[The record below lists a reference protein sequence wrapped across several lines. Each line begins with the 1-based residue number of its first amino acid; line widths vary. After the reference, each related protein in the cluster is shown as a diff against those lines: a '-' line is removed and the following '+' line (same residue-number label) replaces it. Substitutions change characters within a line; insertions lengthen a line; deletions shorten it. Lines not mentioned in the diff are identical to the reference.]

1 GYPKAERISDWQ
13 RISIHTKQLYR
24 NLGGKRKSLGEPR
37 NTLDMYVNA
46 TETVINKLPG
56 YISANIHKSLDGTR
70 VVNYAQWQSREAF
83 EAMLRNPEVLPHMRE
98 AAKLATIEPHLYE
111 VAFIDEVQQ

>member
-37 NTLDMYVNA
+37 NTLDMY
-46 TETVINKLPG
+46 LQ
-56 YISANIHKSLDGTR
+56 LFGTR
-70 VVNYAQWQSREAF
+70 LSPCRGAEIGQ
-83 EAMLRNPEVLPHMRE
+83 H
-98 AAKLATIEPHLYE
+98 
-111 VAFIDEVQQ
+111 